1 MKRLTHDRRVF
12 LLAAAAALPAMATS
26 LVLLWTGD
34 FTPKLRW
41 TLTALAKALRWRSW
55 RSQHWSSVLTR
66 Q

>member
-41 TLTALAKALRWRSW
+41 TLTALLRATAGHTTPIDEAQR
-55 RSQHWSSVLTR
+55 
-66 Q
+66 